1 MRDFYPIDREA
12 FEAWLTDNR
21 DSVVGRACAACDCP
35 VVNLTGIRTQA
46 SRSVFQA
53 AGPLSPSIR

>member
-35 VVNLTGIRTQA
+35 VVNFIKYTDTSLPKCISKR
-46 SRSVFQA
+46 
-53 AGPLSPSIR
+53 